1 MNSILNELRIKHYC
15 DMYGFSYR
23 LFYDNAIIMT
33 GVDEW
38 RIMMAKNERI
48 LVEHYNRSG
57 NKTGKMQFHSQRY
70 APDVDYV
77 FQTII
82 KPHETYNNV
91 YQEAFKIKYLLEN
104 YA

>member
-1 MNSILNELRIKHYC
+1 MNNILNEQKIKNYC

-23 LFYDNAIIMT
+23 IFYNNVIIMT

-38 RIMMAKNERI
+38 RLIAADNSKI
-48 LVEHYNRSG
+48 IVEHYNRAG

-70 APDVDYV
+70 APNLDYV
-77 FQTII
+77 FENII